1 MRISAPRLVAA
12 VVALP
17 WLLAGCTVPG
27 RGLVGPAPQRPTLAV
42 VQGME
47 AQSGRVPLVTI
58 AASAG
63 PEDYLSALAGA
74 VQAAE
79 ARKPDVVFD
88 VLSAVPQTG
97 TPVHQIDAAKGLT
110 PDAAEVANAIAGDGV
125 PVARITLGAVVVPGI
140 ADNQVRVYVR

>member
-1 MRISAPRLVAA
+1 MRVARVRR
-12 VVALP
+12 VVAVAVP
-17 WLLAGCTVPG
+17 CLLAGCSVPG
-27 RGLVGPAPQRPTLAV
+27 HGLVGPAPQRPTLAV
-42 VQGME
+42 VEGME

-63 PEDYLSALAGA
+63 PEQYQSALAGA

-97 TPVHQIDAAKGLT
+97 TPVRQIDAAKALT
-110 PDAAEVANAIAGDGV
+110 PDASEVASAILGDGV
-125 PVARITLGAVVVPGI
+125 PADRITLGAVVVPGI
-140 ADNQVRVYVR
+140 AENQVRVYVR